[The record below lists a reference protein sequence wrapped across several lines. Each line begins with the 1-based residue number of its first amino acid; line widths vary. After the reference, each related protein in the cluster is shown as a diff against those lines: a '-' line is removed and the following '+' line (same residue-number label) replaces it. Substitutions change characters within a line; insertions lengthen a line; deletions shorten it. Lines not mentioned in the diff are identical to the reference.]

1 MLMIEMTVIGV
12 MITIAMIAVTSLEW
26 KSKSNER
33 ATMQSAGGD
42 KHKIKLLESPSLFV
56 RPLVRPSGNFSRI
69 IDLCIIHTCIHPH
82 QRHVHHTNV
91 RHTHMHQSQG

>member
-1 MLMIEMTVIGV
+1 MIEMTVIGV

-82 QRHVHHTNV
+82 QGYVHHTYV
-91 RHTHMHQSQG
+91 HTTQWIRVKG